1 MDCNKDEAVRAK
13 EIAEKKL
20 TEKDISGAKK
30 FALKAHNLFP
40 GLEGLSQFMAT
51 LDVYVF
57 AEKMING
64 EIDWYGVLGV
74 DPFADDETIKKQYRK
89 LALILHPDKNKSVGS
104 DGAFKLVSHAW
115 GLLSDKAKRTGY
127 DQKLNLRNIYQKA
140 ATENPSMPAGRNGFH
155 TSTTRKNF
163 TKRDHKTSSN
173 SQPIPTVPRPSDSST
188 FWTACNR
195 CHMQYEYLR
204 RYLNSKLLCPG
215 CHVPFLAV
223 EIPAPHVSSRNSS
236 AHRPSY
242 APTNNVHVHYQGPYS
257 TPGGARRGPAS
268 ASSTPQ
274 AGPAS
279 ASSPAQAGP
288 ASASSAA
295 QAARENLKRRR
306 EEAQRTNAAIKKRR
320 TEEHKLNSNRKETVH
335 KMGMGNVAGGRRAE
349 KVGISGSSKPNSTQ
363 ELSQAETR
371 TMLMGK
377 ARMEIRKK
385 LDEWSMA
392 AASKAAEKEMR
403 EIEKGK
409 LKASV
414 KNMEKATV
422 NGLIKDGDMDCV
434 KIKNPSLQSE
444 KNLRATATA
453 DSDEKA
459 AEIMSMSVPDPDF
472 HDFDKDRSEKSFGN
486 NQVWAA
492 YDNDDGMPR
501 YYALIQSVLSKRP
514 FKMRISWLN
523 SKSNAELGPINWVGS
538 GFSKTSGDFRIS
550 KYEVYNT
557 LNSFSHRVNW
567 SKGPRGVI
575 QIFPR
580 KGDVW
585 ALYSNWSPD
594 WNELTP
600 DEVIHKYEM
609 VEVLHDDNKGL
620 GVTIVP
626 LVKVVGFKSV
636 FRQHLDAREVRT
648 IPREEM
654 FRFSHQVP
662 SYLLTGQEAQKAPE
676 GCREL
681 DPAALPLELLQV
693 TTEAKEVKA
702 ARNDGKAT
710 KPDGLESVQKDK
722 TGPPAMQNAI
732 RSKGEVK
739 FVYQRGHRRNR
750 KVEC

>member
-40 GLEGLSQFMAT
+40 GLEGLSQFIAT
-51 LDVYVF
+51 LDVYIS

-74 DPFADDETIKKQYRK
+74 DPFADDETIKKRYRK

-140 ATENPSMPAGRNGFH
+140 ATENPPMPAGRNGFH
-155 TSTTRKNF
+155 MSTTRKNF

-204 RYLNSKLLCPG
+204 KYLNSKLLCPG
-215 CHVPFLAV
+215 CHVPFLAI

-242 APTNNVHVHYQGPYS
+242 GPSNNVHVHYQGPYS

-268 ASSTPQ
+268 PSSTPQ

-306 EEAQRTNAAIKKRR
+306 AEAQRTNVAIKKRR
-320 TEEHKLNSNRKETVH
+320 TEEHKLNSNRKETVY

-403 EIEKGK
+403 KIEKGK

-414 KNMEKATV
+414 KNVEKATV
-422 NGLIKDGDMDCV
+422 NGLIKDGDMDGNV
-434 KIKNPSLQSE
+434 KIENSSLQSE
-444 KNLRATATA
+444 KNLRATR
-453 DSDEKA
+453 
-459 AEIMSMSVPDPDF
+459 P
-472 HDFDKDRSEKSFGN
+472 
-486 NQVWAA
+486 VWAA

-538 GFSKTSGDFRIS
+538 GYSKTSGDFRIS

-567 SKGPRGVI
+567 SKGPKGVI

-580 KGDVW
+580 RGDVW
-585 ALYSNWSPD
+585 ALYSNWSTD

-609 VEVLHDDNKGL
+609 VEVLHDYNEGL
-620 GVTIVP
+620 GVNIVP

-636 FRQHLDAREVRT
+636 FRQHLDARGVRT

-662 SYLLTGQEAQKAPE
+662 SYLLTGQEAQIAPE
-676 GCREL
+676 GCQEL

-702 ARNDGKAT
+702 ARIDGKAT

-722 TGPPAMQNAI
+722 TGPPATQNAI